1 MSHAPRSVSR
11 LRLAAL
17 MILLLATSLGCSLG
31 QMLVG
36 EPTPTPRPT
45 LAPPLPTWTPS
56 PVGAL
61 SPAEVATLTV
71 QAGIAIAFPTL
82 TATPTPYYSPTPTPT
97 WTPLPTPVDTPTPV
111 PAPYVLVVAPIV
123 NVRSGPSVAYPIVGQ
138 VRQDER
144 YDIIGRNEA
153 FTWWQICCV
162 NGQQVWITTQ
172 LTAPGGPA
180 DSVPIIFPPDLP
192 PTPFPTATPLDTPV
206 PSPTP
211 GPFRPVQL
219 AEGPELWATTNPWL
233 TIWLKTFVGQPPLS
247 APIANLRLKV
257 LRNGSDVSQPGLTS
271 GFFQFS
277 APTVLG
283 QPIGNRREYNLKYEY
298 LPDAGDA
305 QWTIIVTDANGMELS
320 MPVTFETRG
329 GQEVYVSYFDT
340 R

>member
-82 TATPTPYYSPTPTPT
+82 TSTPTPYYTPTATPT

-111 PAPYVLVVAPIV
+111 PAPYVLVAAPIV

-192 PTPFPTATPLDTPV
+192 PTPFPTATPVDTPV

-219 AEGPELWATTNPWL
+219 AEGPELWATTNSWL
-233 TIWLKTFVGQPPLS
+233 TIWLKTFVGQPPLT

-283 QPIGNRREYNLKYEY
+283 EPIGNRREYNLKYEY

-320 MPVTFETRG
+320 IPVTFETRG

>member
-1 MSHAPRSVSR
+1 MSHAIHSVSR

-36 EPTPTPRPT
+36 EPTPVPTPTT
-45 LAPPLPTWTPS
+45 LPPLPTWTPS

-61 SPAEVATLTV
+61 SPAEAATLTV
-71 QAGIAIAFPTL
+71 LAGINFPTL
-82 TATPTPYYSPTPTPT
+82 TPTATPFYTPTPTP
-97 WTPLPTPVDTPTPV
+97 
-111 PAPYVLVVAPIV
+111 APYALVVAPIV
-123 NVRSGPSVAYPIVGQ
+123 NVRSGPSVAYPIIGQ

-162 NGQQVWITTQ
+162 NGQQGWITTQ
-172 LTAPGGPA
+172 LTAPGGA
-180 DSVPIIFPPDLP
+180 TDNVPIVTPPDVP
-192 PTPFPTATPLDTPV
+192 PTPFPAATPIDTPL
-206 PSPTP
+206 PTATP

-219 AEGPELWATTNPWL
+219 AEGPELWDTNNPWL
-233 TIWLKTFVGQPPLS
+233 TIWLKAFVGQPPLT

-257 LRNGSDVSQPGLTS
+257 LRNGVDVSQPGLTENR
-271 GFFQFS
+271 FQFS
-277 APTVLG
+277 APTALG
-283 QPIGNRREYNLKYEY
+283 VPIGNRREYNLKYEY
-298 LPDAGDA
+298 FPEAGDA
-305 QWTIIVTDANGMELS
+305 QWTMIVTDANGRELS

-329 GQEVYVSYFDT
+329 GQEIYVSFFDT

>member
-1 MSHAPRSVSR
+1 MSHATYSVSR

-36 EPTPTPRPT
+36 EPTPVPTPTP
-45 LAPPLPTWTPS
+45 LPSLPTWTPS

-61 SPAEVATLTV
+61 SPAEIATLTV
-71 QAGIAIAFPTL
+71 LASVNFPTMTP
-82 TATPTPYYSPTPTPT
+82 TATPFYTPTPTPT
-97 WTPLPTPVDTPTPV
+97 WTPLPTPVDTPTPT
-111 PAPYVLVVAPIV
+111 PAPYALVVAPIV
-123 NVRSGPSVAYPIVGQ
+123 NVRSGPSVAYPIIGQ
-138 VRQDER
+138 ARQDER

-162 NGQQVWITTQ
+162 NGQQGWITTQ

-180 DSVPIIFPPDLP
+180 DTVPIVFPPDLP
-192 PTPFPTATPLDTPV
+192 PTPFPTATPVDTPL
-206 PSPTP
+206 PLPTP

-219 AEGPELWATTNPWL
+219 AEGPELWDTNNRWL
-233 TIWLKTFVGQPPLS
+233 TIWLKTFVGQPPLT

-257 LRNGSDVSQPGLTS
+257 LRNSVDVSQPGLTES
-271 GFFQFS
+271 RFQFS
-277 APTVLG
+277 APTALG
-283 QPIGNRREYNLKYEY
+283 VPIGNRREYE
-298 LPDAGDA
+298 AGDA

-329 GQEVYVSYFDT
+329 GQEVYVSFFDT

>member
-1 MSHAPRSVSR
+1 
-11 LRLAAL
+11 

-61 SPAEVATLTV
+61 SPAEIATLTM
-71 QAGIAIAFPTL
+71 QAELASAFPTL
-82 TATPTPYYSPTPTPT
+82 TATPTPYYTPTATPT
-97 WTPLPTPVDTPTPV
+97 WTPLPTPADTPTPV
-111 PAPYVLVVAPIV
+111 SGPYVLVAAPIV

-219 AEGPELWATTNPWL
+219 AEGPELWQTTNPWL

-257 LRNGSDVSQPGLTS
+257 LRNGVDVSQPGLTS

-283 QPIGNRREYNLKYEY
+283 EPIGNRREYNLKYEY

-305 QWTIIVTDANGMELS
+305 QWAIIVTDANGTELS

-329 GQEVYVSYFDT
+329 GQEVYVSFFDT

>member
-1 MSHAPRSVSR
+1 MSHATYSVSR

-36 EPTPTPRPT
+36 EPTPVPTPTP
-45 LAPPLPTWTPS
+45 LPSLPTWTPS

-61 SPAEVATLTV
+61 SPAEIATLTV
-71 QAGIAIAFPTL
+71 LASVNFPTMTP
-82 TATPTPYYSPTPTPT
+82 TATPFYTPTPTPT
-97 WTPLPTPVDTPTPV
+97 WTPLPTPVDTPTPT
-111 PAPYVLVVAPIV
+111 PAPYALVVAPIV
-123 NVRSGPSVAYPIVGQ
+123 NVRSGPSVAYPIIGQ
-138 VRQDER
+138 ARQDER

-162 NGQQVWITTQ
+162 NGQQGWITTQ

-180 DSVPIIFPPDLP
+180 DTVPIVFPPDLP
-192 PTPFPTATPLDTPV
+192 PTPFPTATPVDTPL
-206 PSPTP
+206 PLPTP

-219 AEGPELWATTNPWL
+219 AEGPELWDTNNRWL
-233 TIWLKTFVGQPPLS
+233 TIWLKTFVGQPPLT

-257 LRNGSDVSQPGLTS
+257 LRNSVDVSQPGLTES
-271 GFFQFS
+271 RFQFS
-277 APTVLG
+277 APTALG
-283 QPIGNRREYNLKYEY
+283 VPIGNRREYNLKYEY
-298 LPDAGDA
+298 FPEAGDA

-329 GQEVYVSYFDT
+329 GQEVYVSFFDT